1 MHCSS
6 PFSSLW
12 VCVWLS
18 FFFLFLS
25 FLPMAPKK
33 SIPSRNPISH
43 RGSSSSSSFPFRDR
57 FHDPKSQKDF
67 EENFCNRAIHSKRH
81 VVLFDFLDTLLLGV
95 FNSWDWESLWE
106 KPSRSPSVCIKES
119 YSNIHAINIS
129 IPQFTMVF
137 KGTCIVLTS
146 KLISNVLCVPR
157 VAHSDYPSAPHFH
170 SISQDELASHF
181 CEKPILWGNT
191 LNCTTHDF
199 ANGLRILNIVMA
211 FVLTLR
217 SHYNT
222 IT

>member
-1 MHCSS
+1 M
-6 PFSSLW
+6 
-12 VCVWLS
+12 
-18 FFFLFLS
+18 
-25 FLPMAPKK
+25 
-33 SIPSRNPISH
+33 
-43 RGSSSSSSFPFRDR
+43 
-57 FHDPKSQKDF
+57 
-67 EENFCNRAIHSKRH
+67 
-81 VVLFDFLDTLLLGV
+81 
-95 FNSWDWESLWE
+95 
-106 KPSRSPSVCIKES
+106 CIKES

-199 ANGLRILNIVMA
+199 VM
-211 FVLTLR
+211 V
-217 SHYNT
+217 
-222 IT
+222 